1 MSQNLPP
8 QPAPGQ
14 DPNQPNPGQ
23 QYGQPGTQPGQ
34 MQYPAPGQPGQAP
47 GQASRYGTTPYAQQG
62 QYGAPVQRPAKM
74 DLLLKL
80 TLGSLALWLV
90 SALIGLVFP
99 PNEDAV
105 REQVRSQM
113 EATGMALSETD
124 LDAAIAYS
132 AMITLVVTPVTLV
145 LGVGLYLLVYLP
157 LRKGK
162 NWARILGIV
171 FAILGT
177 LFTAWGFTELGVYE
191 GPGLI
196 ISIVLSVLFIAVN
209 IFWLITAFNKDVAAY
224 TRAQSEQPRY

>member
-90 SALIGLVFP
+90 SALVGLIFP
-99 PNEDAV
+99 PNADQLREAV
-105 REQVRSQM
+105 RQQ
-113 EATGMALSETD
+113 SESMGQPV
-124 LDAAIAYS
+124 DAA
-132 AMITLVVTPVTLV
+132 TLDTAVGLAQGTALVFSLVTLV

>member
-8 QPAPGQ
+8 NPAPGQ

-23 QYGQPGTQPGQ
+23 QYGQPGQ

-47 GQASRYGTTPYAQQG
+47 EQGSRYGTTPYAQQG
-62 QYGAPVQRPAKM
+62 QYGAPVERPAKM

-80 TLGSLALWLV
+80 TLGSLVLWVLSSLV
-90 SALIGLVFP
+90 SLIFP

-113 EATGMALSETD
+113 EAAGIALSETD
-124 LDAAIAYS
+124 LDTALAASS
-132 AMITLVVTPVTLV
+132 AMTLGTTLVVLV
-145 LGVGLYLLVYLP
+145 LGIGLYLLVYLP

-171 FAILGT
+171 LAILGIA
-177 LFTAWGFTELGVYE
+177 FSAFGFSGLSVYE

-196 ISIVLSVLFIAVN
+196 LAIVLSALFIVVN
-209 IFWLITAFNKDVAAY
+209 IVWLITAFNKGVAAY
-224 TRAQSEQPRY
+224 TRAQSEKPRY